1 MKIQLLLK
9 RELKIVK
16 GIISFRRKAILQVSM
31 SSYLSVLFKATQ
43 NFKKKKEREKYIN
56 THTESFRIKGRGR

>member
-1 MKIQLLLK
+1 MKIQLHLK

-31 SSYLSVLFKATQ
+31 SSYLSVLFKSTK
-43 NFKKKKEREKYIN
+43 NLKSERERKRY
-56 THTESFRIKGRGR
+56 THTHRNS